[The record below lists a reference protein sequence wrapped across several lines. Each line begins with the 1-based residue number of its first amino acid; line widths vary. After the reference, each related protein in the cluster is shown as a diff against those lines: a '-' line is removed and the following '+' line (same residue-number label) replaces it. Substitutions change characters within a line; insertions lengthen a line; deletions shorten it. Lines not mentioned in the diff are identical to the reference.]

1 MAKRNI
7 IVAVSVGVSIITAVM
22 GFVAYK
28 AITGQTTEDVVR
40 VSDARREAKQL
51 VTLCDNVEGVKISL
65 AESTAKFEVYIAS
78 DPKQGRQ
85 VLANTV
91 MPVIDSRELACN
103 QAQHDISEVKRSL
116 TKADPFVDDAAP
128 RTGRHIGRHE
138 TGSPA
143 HCAHLPATR
152 SPAVRRYP
160 GGIREGVTAGERF
173 DAQR

>member
-65 AESTAKFEVYIAS
+65 AESTSKFEAYIAS

-103 QAQHDISEVKRSL
+103 QAQHDITEVKRSL

-128 RTGRHIGRHE
+128 RVD
-138 TGSPA
+138 A
-143 HCAHLPATR
+143 MVAKLAKAKAAAKDLLAAFDR
-152 SPAVRRYP
+152 SAPPDELLAKLQPLR
-160 GGIREGVTAGERF
+160 TAMN
-173 DAQR
+173 